1 MFNKNTINSTA
12 ITKYPILT
20 NIYAVVWTKNLE
32 NCAFLSNDNKFS
44 KMELVYVRDRPAG
57 GNDPQYFI
65 VNLIKE

>member
-20 NIYAVVWTKNLE
+20 NIYAFVRTKNVE
-32 NCAFLSNDNKFS
+32 NCAFLGKNNKFS

-57 GNDPQYFI
+57 GNGPQYFI